1 MKIYKKLEKGVE
13 TMKERH
19 LRLVYSHDE
28 EDKKTDFSVNFFEK
42 MKDFFDCITL
52 SKHEKIYIIKDVLIK
67 IYRDYEKTTGIID
80 IPYFVRAEHR
90 ISQIIKDRKIN
101 YYYIRLKSFKH
112 RSFL

>member
-1 MKIYKKLEKGVE
+1 
-13 TMKERH
+13 MKEKH
-19 LRLVYSHDE
+19 LRLVYSHGE
-28 EDKKTDFSVNFFEK
+28 KDKKTNFYVNFFEK
-42 MKDFFDCITL
+42 IKDFMDCITL

-90 ISQIIKDRKIN
+90 MSKIIQDRKIN
-101 YYYIRLKSFKH
+101 YYYIRLKSYKY